1 MFQGLS
7 GENFKKGRRWLFV
20 LQKRVNELDSGILDI
35 LENKVYITGF
45 TREEMLDSHL
55 TKGIENWSS
64 KGLYDYQDLEFYNI
78 KNNALLI
85 VRENKKEINRYQYK
99 PVYRDTI
106 QFKEEKG
113 KIVSITF
120 TIRKSSYSDHY
131 HFLTEK
137 TSLLFHNKGELD
149 LYLMEKYSIKYS

>member
-1 MFQGLS
+1 M
-7 GENFKKGRRWLFV
+7 
-20 LQKRVNELDSGILDI
+20 
-35 LENKVYITGF
+35 
-45 TREEMLDSHL
+45 

-64 KGLYDYQDLEFYNI
+64 KGLYDYQDLEYYNI
-78 KNNALLI
+78 KTNALLI
-85 VRENKKEINRYQYK
+85 VRKNEKEINRYQYK

-106 QFKEEKG
+106 QFKDGDEKN
-113 KIVSITF
+113 VSITF

-137 TSLLFHNKGELD
+137 TSLLFNNKGELD